1 MTASRTAHGQLPGGR
16 LLPWPESPERC
27 RRPLTSWGHGWIR
40 IRREFEWI
48 GLVTPCRQVEPE
60 VLRTLASGRLPR
72 RRNAGRRSW
81 SSPCPKATP
90 PSLALGPQMV
100 ASDMPLGR
108 PHGRGRRVGAQ
119 AKVVV
124 VVPEGNWAYRTVTDG
139 RTTTSP
145 LLAQRF
151 PKLETVETMRAS
163 LKDPD
168 AQFDMVAPA
177 QLLDGVARSL
187 PDEKIGP
194 TTGGI
199 DTACDSIGLH
209 GD

>member
-1 MTASRTAHGQLPGGR
+1 M
-16 LLPWPESPERC
+16 
-27 RRPLTSWGHGWIR
+27 
-40 IRREFEWI
+40 
-48 GLVTPCRQVEPE
+48 VEE
-60 VLRTLASGRLPR
+60 GE
-72 RRNAGRRSW
+72 
-81 SSPCPKATP
+81 
-90 PSLALGPQMV
+90 LGV
-100 ASDMPLGR
+100 DE
-108 PHGRGRRVGAQ
+108 

-151 PKLETVETMRAS
+151 AKLETLETVMRAS

-187 PDEKIGP
+187 PDETVDWANYWRDRYGV
-194 TTGGI
+194 
-199 DTACDSIGLH
+199 
-209 GD
+209 